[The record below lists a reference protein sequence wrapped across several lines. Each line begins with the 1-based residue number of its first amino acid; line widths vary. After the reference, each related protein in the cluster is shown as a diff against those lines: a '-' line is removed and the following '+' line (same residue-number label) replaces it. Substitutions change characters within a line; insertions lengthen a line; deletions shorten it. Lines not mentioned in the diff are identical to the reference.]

1 MIAAVLVASGCSSP
15 HHTAR
20 PATDSVIVR
29 VDPGHSA
36 VLRLQDGLVVSI
48 PVGAVSRP
56 GTLSGTVTSAPV
68 RAPSGLELT
77 GPVYDLRLSGTT
89 LKGKVR
95 LTVPVIPPGQRGQ
108 SAGPNAALLVYYN
121 RSAGGWQPVNAS
133 YDPGA
138 HVLTATST
146 HLSIWSVLGVDPAQA
161 MAALNSE
168 FGSFFGA
175 VDAVQPSCPNS
186 AQLTALEVKVASD
199 PGDLVKW
206 CADDSNA
213 SALVRVT
220 NNRGYAM
227 EADYPST
234 WAMSR
239 AGPLDP
245 VTAVILKWLPALS
258 LRVSG
263 PQAHTA
269 IIPGGQ
275 QIDVTSQRGTSG
287 IVLIGPSAEGIIV
300 DALQYAAQTFAMTY
314 SDIPWAGKSS
324 QTATARAI
332 GLVLNDAQCA
342 AKMAAVVQNPDVS
355 TSQAAGRIFRSFTDI
370 AFGCLASHWTEA
382 YQAPAVFLTQFAYQF
397 FLWIIDGVKLI
408 QQDGQAL
415 IDSSLYWQ
423 GYHIYVLSSQGP
435 GPSPSPSTPTPRVTP
450 TVSVT
455 PAPHVTPTS
464 TPGIVETVT
473 VSSTTGWQPTNI
485 YLTNGER
492 FSVKYVSG
500 SWTVDYRNFPY
511 VGPGGY
517 SNQEDA
523 KIYQDCKYD
532 GNVNYG
538 VLFGIVGQAA
548 NAAFS
553 IGEGGSFT
561 AVAPSHYVVGGGNG
575 GYLYLKINDTCLTD
589 NAGSV
594 TMQIS
599 TP

>member
-1 MIAAVLVASGCSSP
+1 M
-15 HHTAR
+15 
-20 PATDSVIVR
+20 
-29 VDPGHSA
+29 
-36 VLRLQDGLVVSI
+36 
-48 PVGAVSRP
+48 
-56 GTLSGTVTSAPV
+56 
-68 RAPSGLELT
+68 
-77 GPVYDLRLSGTT
+77 
-89 LKGKVR
+89 
-95 LTVPVIPPGQRGQ
+95 PPGQRGQ
-108 SAGPNAALLVYYN
+108 SAGPNAALLAYYN

-161 MAALNSE
+161 MAALNSA

-186 AQLTALEVKVASD
+186 AQLTALKVKVASD

-206 CADDSNA
+206 CADDSGA

-239 AGPLDP
+239 AGSLDP

-263 PQAHTA
+263 PQVRTA

-275 QIDVTSQRGTSG
+275 QIDVTSQHGTSG

-314 SDIPWAGKSS
+314 GDIPWAAKPS
-324 QTATARAI
+324 QTATAKAMS
-332 GLVLNDAQCA
+332 LVLDDAQCA
-342 AKMAAVVQNPDVS
+342 AKMAAVAQNPDVS
-355 TSQAAGRIFRSFTDI
+355 TPQAAGRIFRSFTDI
-370 AFGCLASHWTEA
+370 AFGCLASHWTQA
-382 YQAPAVFLTQFAYQF
+382 YQAPAVFLAQFAYQF
-397 FLWIIDGVKLI
+397 FLWIIDGANLI

-415 IDSSLYWQ
+415 IDSALYWQ
-423 GYHIYVLSSQGP
+423 GYHIYVLSSQEP
-435 GPSPSPSTPTPRVTP
+435 SSSPSPSTPTPRVTP

-455 PAPHVTPTS
+455 PTPHVTSTP

-473 VSSTTGWQPTNI
+473 VSSTTGWQSTNI
-485 YLTNGER
+485 YLTGGEK

-532 GNVNYG
+532 GNVNYA
-538 VLFGIVGQAA
+538 VLFGIVGQTP
-548 NAAFS
+548 NAAFP
-553 IGEGGSFT
+553 IGAGGNFT

-575 GYLYLKINDTCLTD
+575 GYLYLRINDTCLTD

-599 TP
+599 AP

>member
-1 MIAAVLVASGCSSP
+1 MDS
-15 HHTAR
+15 
-20 PATDSVIVR
+20 ATVR

-36 VLRLQDGLVVSI
+36 VLRLQDGLAVSV
-48 PVGAVSRP
+48 PAGAVSRP
-56 GTLSGTVTSAPV
+56 GTLSATITNAPV

-89 LKGKVR
+89 LSGDVR
-95 LTVPVIPPGQRGQ
+95 LTVPVLLPRQQGQ
-108 SAGPNAALLVYYN
+108 SAGPNAALLAYYN
-121 RSAGGWQPVNAS
+121 RSADGWQPVNAS
-133 YDPGA
+133 YDPA
-138 HVLTATST
+138 THMLTATSA
-146 HLSIWSVLGVDPAQA
+146 HLSIWSVLGVDTTQA
-161 MAALNSE
+161 IAALSSA
-168 FGSFFGA
+168 FGSFF
-175 VDAVQPSCPNS
+175 DAVQAAQPSCPDS
-186 AQLTALEVKVASD
+186 AQLTALKVKVASD

-206 CADDSNA
+206 CADDSGA

-220 NNRGYAM
+220 NNRGYAI

-263 PQAHTA
+263 PQVRTA

-275 QIDVTSQRGTSG
+275 QIDVTAQRGTSG

-314 SDIPWAGKSS
+314 GDIPWAGKPS

-332 GLVLNDAQCA
+332 SLVLDDAQCA

-355 TSQAAGRIFRSFTDI
+355 TPQAAGQIFRSFTDI

-382 YQAPAVFLTQFAYQF
+382 YQAPAVFLAQFAYQF
-397 FLWIIDGVKLI
+397 FLWVIDGVKLL

-423 GYHIYVLSSQGP
+423 GYHIYVLSGQ
-435 GPSPSPSTPTPRVTP
+435 GPSPSPSPPTPTPHLTP
-450 TVSVT
+450 TISPT
-455 PAPHVTPTS
+455 PTPNVTS
-464 TPGIVETVT
+464 TPTPGAVETVT
-473 VSSTTGWQPTNI
+473 ISSTTGWQPTNI
-485 YLTNGER
+485 YLTGGEK
-492 FSVKYVSG
+492 FTVKYVSG

-538 VLFGIVGQAA
+538 VLFGIVGLTP
-548 NAAFS
+548 NAAFP
-553 IGEGGSFT
+553 IGEGGNFT
-561 AVAPSHYVVGGGNG
+561 AVAPSQYVNGGGNG
-575 GYLYLKINDTCLTD
+575 GYLYLRINDTCLTD
-589 NAGSV
+589 NAGTV

>member
-1 MIAAVLVASGCSSP
+1 
-15 HHTAR
+15 
-20 PATDSVIVR
+20 
-29 VDPGHSA
+29 
-36 VLRLQDGLVVSI
+36 VLRLPNGLMVSV
-48 PVGAVSRP
+48 PAGAVSRP
-56 GTLSGTVTSAPV
+56 GTLSATVTSAPV
-68 RAPSGLELT
+68 RAPSGLKLT
-77 GPVYDLRLSGTT
+77 GPVYDLRLSRTT
-89 LKGKVR
+89 LTGQVR
-95 LTVPVIPPGQRGQ
+95 LTVPVMPPGQRGQ
-108 SAGPNAALLVYYN
+108 SAGPNAALLAYYN
-121 RSAGGWQPVNAS
+121 RSDGGWQPVNAS

-161 MAALNSE
+161 MAALNSA

-186 AQLTALEVKVASD
+186 AQLTALKVKVASD

-206 CADDSNA
+206 CADDSGA

-239 AGPLDP
+239 AGSLDP

-263 PQAHTA
+263 PQVRTA

-275 QIDVTSQRGTSG
+275 QIDVTSQHGTSG

-314 SDIPWAGKSS
+314 GDIPWAAKPS
-324 QTATARAI
+324 QTATAKAMS
-332 GLVLNDAQCA
+332 LVLDDAQCA
-342 AKMAAVVQNPDVS
+342 AKMAAVAQNPDVS
-355 TSQAAGRIFRSFTDI
+355 TPQAAGRIFRSFTDI
-370 AFGCLASHWTEA
+370 AFGCLASHWTQA
-382 YQAPAVFLTQFAYQF
+382 YQAPAVFLAQFAYQF
-397 FLWIIDGVKLI
+397 FLWIIDGANLI

-415 IDSSLYWQ
+415 IDSALYWQ
-423 GYHIYVLSSQGP
+423 GYHIYVLSSQEP
-435 GPSPSPSTPTPRVTP
+435 SSSPSPSTPTPRVTP

-455 PAPHVTPTS
+455 PTPHVTSTP

-473 VSSTTGWQPTNI
+473 VSSTTGWQSTNI
-485 YLTNGER
+485 YLTGGEK

-532 GNVNYG
+532 GNVNYA
-538 VLFGIVGQAA
+538 VLFGIVGQTP
-548 NAAFS
+548 NAAFP
-553 IGEGGSFT
+553 IGAGGNFT

-575 GYLYLKINDTCLTD
+575 GYLYLRINDTCLTD

-599 TP
+599 AP